1 MKKLLIIGGSQFIG
15 KSFVNYFG
23 LYKKFKDLKIIIISR
38 SWKFKKKINNNLIVI
53 NKDFLHIKNLPE
65 CDYILYC
72 LRSSSLKND
81 NIFFKN
87 FVEKISRLNYRPK
100 IIFTSSGVVYGLNNK
115 KQKIDERQMINSHN
129 INELENYKEKWYF
142 QKSNLEKKF
151 FELSKK
157 NYKIIILRMFSFIG
171 PSIVGQDYVPKI
183 FLERIINQRKIVIN
197 GPINTFRSYLHEK
210 DMVEWII
217 KIFKKFNKGFEIFN
231 FGSEKAIRIY
241 DLAIK
246 MMGKNKKKNIILLNK
261 SKRLDYYV
269 PRTVKLKKQF
279 DLKEKITLDKA
290 IINLFKQ

>member
-1 MKKLLIIGGSQFIG
+1 MKKLLIIGGSKFIG
-15 KSFVNYFG
+15 KSFIKYFDS
-23 LYKKFKDLKIIIISR
+23 YKKFKNLKVIIISR
-38 SWKFKKKINNNLIVI
+38 GCKFKKKINNNLIII
-53 NKDFLHIKNLPE
+53 NKDFLHVKNLPE

-72 LRSSSLKND
+72 LRSRSLKND
-81 NIFFKN
+81 NVLFKN
-87 FVEKISRLNYRPK
+87 FKEKISRLKYRPK

-129 INELENYKEKWYF
+129 INKLENYKEKWYF

-151 FELSKK
+151 FELSQK
-157 NYKIIILRMFSFIG
+157 NFKIIILRMFSFIG
-171 PSIVGQDYVPKI
+171 PSITSQNYVPKI
-183 FLERIINQRKIVIN
+183 FLERIINQKEIVIN
-197 GPINTFRSYLHEK
+197 GPINTFRSYLDEK

-217 KIFKKFNKGFEIFN
+217 KIFKKFNKKFDIFN

-246 MMGKNKKKNIILLNK
+246 MIGKNKKKNILLLNK
-261 SKRLDYYV
+261 SKKLDYYV
-269 PRTVKLKKQF
+269 PRTLKLKKQF